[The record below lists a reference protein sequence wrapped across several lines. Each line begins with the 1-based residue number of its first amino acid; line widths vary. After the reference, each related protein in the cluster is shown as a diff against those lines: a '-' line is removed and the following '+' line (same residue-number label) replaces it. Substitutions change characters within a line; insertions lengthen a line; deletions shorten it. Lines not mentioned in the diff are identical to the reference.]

1 MSKKKV
7 KRDAALVSDLT
18 RRTNRIEGQIRG
30 ITRMVNEDVYCDDI
44 LHQIIAA
51 KAALNAVSKL
61 LLKNHMQTCLV
72 DGIKDNNEAI
82 IDEVLATIGKMIK

>member
-1 MSKKKV
+1 
-7 KRDAALVSDLT
+7 
-18 RRTNRIEGQIRG
+18 
-30 ITRMVNEDVYCDDI
+30 MVNEDVYCDDI